1 MFSKIA
7 DKLLEHVMNDT
18 HDKLTE
24 NFIRISNLIIQLF
37 LGILII
43 IYSFQSF
50 IIWGNQVEIL
60 TNHLYLKYIE
70 KYLNMAND
78 FAVIGSKIFS
88 GLFPFGIVL
97 LIVSYFVWLVF
108 ANVAKKINIGTFF
121 IGEFLIILSI
131 GCIFWSFAF
140 YILLTVEVQF
150 KKYFILVL
158 PLTILLLFLLN
169 TVTKKINAIGRK

>member
-1 MFSKIA
+1 MI
-7 DKLLEHVMNDT
+7 LL
-18 HDKLTE
+18 LL
-24 NFIRISNLIIQLF
+24 R
-37 LGILII
+37 
-43 IYSFQSF
+43 
-50 IIWGNQVEIL
+50 
-60 TNHLYLKYIE
+60 
-70 KYLNMAND
+70 
-78 FAVIGSKIFS
+78 SKIFS
-88 GLFPFGIVL
+88 GLFPFG
-97 LIVSYFVWLVF
+97 IVSYFVWLVF

-169 TVTKKINAIGRK
+169 TVTKKISAIGRD